1 MTVSMGPRPD
11 RRAATAPG
19 SQDRGGDAFGPQ
31 GVALIRELRRIQGVC
46 DSEHDGGSRDP
57 FPIRDHR
64 DAERAANSKS
74 RMRGVGAN
82 SRKGI
87 VTRAV
92 RACLARFRSGAGP
105 SPHRAGKPRADQEQA
120 GAKSGQSPRRDHAGQ
135 ERRSRE
141 RSGQWIVAESPSNIL
156 DLRMDGLR
164 PSERSVDRKLPKQSP
179 ELPRGAR
186 RARGHGEPA
195 PGTPERPILLN
206 RVARAGLS
214 LIGSSYGIFVNRA
227 PGPHAAEVHGADL
240 AGRLRRGFDAE
251 LRTGLRVLVL
261 GVGVA
266 GGWAVLVPLSAAV
279 MVAGTLVVESNVK
292 KIQHPTGG
300 VVAQI
305 LVHDGMHLKEGE
317 LVVRLDAVQVR
328 ANLQVVTE
336 QLDETRVRIARL
348 IAERDRTD
356 EPKLP
361 PDLVGRTGE
370 TNIEQLIASETSLFK
385 ARVNARQSQKELL
398 RGHIGQLGDEITGL
412 DAQIKSKAAQLD
424 LIASELQGVQ
434 SLYDKQ
440 LVPLTRLTALQREAA
455 RIDGERGQLVST
467 IAETRSKITE
477 AELQIVRIDED
488 LRTEV
493 GKDLRESENKAAEL
507 AQRLVAAQDQ
517 LNRIDIR
524 APTSGVVHQLS
535 AHTVGGVI
543 GPGEVIME
551 VVPDTDDLQVEA
563 KLRPTDIDQVRL
575 GQQAGVR
582 FPAFNQRTTPQLE
595 GVVSYVSAD
604 LSHDHQSQTDA
615 GYYTVRVTLSGD
627 EIRRLGSLQLVSGM
641 PTEVFLQTGSRTMM
655 SYLLKPLTDQ
665 LQRTF
670 SER

>member
-1 MTVSMGPRPD
+1 
-11 RRAATAPG
+11 
-19 SQDRGGDAFGPQ
+19 
-31 GVALIRELRRIQGVC
+31 
-46 DSEHDGGSRDP
+46 
-57 FPIRDHR
+57 
-64 DAERAANSKS
+64 
-74 RMRGVGAN
+74 
-82 SRKGI
+82 
-87 VTRAV
+87 
-92 RACLARFRSGAGP
+92 
-105 SPHRAGKPRADQEQA
+105 
-120 GAKSGQSPRRDHAGQ
+120 
-135 ERRSRE
+135 
-141 RSGQWIVAESPSNIL
+141 
-156 DLRMDGLR
+156 
-164 PSERSVDRKLPKQSP
+164 
-179 ELPRGAR
+179 
-186 RARGHGEPA
+186 
-195 PGTPERPILLN
+195 
-206 RVARAGLS
+206 
-214 LIGSSYGIFVNRA
+214 
-227 PGPHAAEVHGADL
+227 
-240 AGRLRRGFDAE
+240 
-251 LRTGLRVLVL
+251 
-261 GVGVA
+261 
-266 GGWAVLVPLSAAV
+266 
-279 MVAGTLVVESNVK
+279 
-292 KIQHPTGG
+292 
-300 VVAQI
+300 
-305 LVHDGMHLKEGE
+305 
-317 LVVRLDAVQVR
+317 
-328 ANLQVVTE
+328 
-336 QLDETRVRIARL
+336 VRIARL

-356 EPKLP
+356 QPKLP

-493 GKDLRESENKAAEL
+493 GKDLRESENKEAEL
-507 AQRLVAAQDQ
+507 AQRMVAAQDQ

-535 AHTVGGVI
+535 VHTVGGVI

-627 EIRRLGSLQLVSGM
+627 EIRRLDGLQLVSGM